1 MIRLCALNDDSS
13 EESDHE
19 PTQESVNQAKE
30 SEALELYNKGLAL
43 QQKGDYI
50 ASEEA
55 YNQLLNS
62 ALVKEASPP
71 EEDAGLVE
79 PGHVLKYSAYKNLA
93 SLAEKR
99 EQWEN
104 LASLAEKKEQWEKSI
119 DAYLQAVALDDSDVT
134 VWYHLGVVALKTFD
148 LCLARHS
155 FEEGLK
161 CNAKHWPCLDLLCTV
176 LYAVGDYYTCLVMI
190 SKALERDEEYL
201 KGIALRN
208 QIFSE
213 EPALRRDSQHLRNL
227 FDMCYSLDDE
237 ERENEGKKFV
247 KEALHLREERLK
259 LVEAD
264 RAPPPPY
271 KPVKALTSH
280 TWASLGECFIALYDH
295 LTSSENPQPL
305 GRRVDLDGYYKAI
318 VAPDISM
325 SYRAS
330 VVKVPDYSSSS
341 FSTEGFSV
349 YKNVQ
354 TGDSDEKSKR
364 GPKRKKPPPSTI
376 DDFLPKRRS
385 ARVRT
390 NKKKE
395 EEINYKELVQS
406 FIPSLFRPSVS
417 VDDDSSQDSLGD
429 GSQFSQRSS
438 QSQTLEGKPGE
449 GFFTGA
455 DRNTYDEITGEAETL
470 DILTFVK
477 EQMENGG
484 IIDLMNQYGISL
496 AAQTNKKWPP
506 TLADVFL
513 KVYQRMRKHVILP
526 SEFCSDDEDALYR
539 TRMAKLVLVASELTL
554 DKLLTAK
561 SKSSSSLSPASSP
574 RGGGSVVSPLR
585 GSGFSSQYLATDVEY
600 LHRISCDQ
608 TIHGDYT
615 LEMAIR
621 VNWMR
626 ARYLMLQ
633 GQMDYA
639 MMYLDRSS
647 KLLTLK
653 VNSIE
658 GPTTV
663 KLMNCKVDNLITLDQ
678 VQKKLESLQRCQSLE
693 EVQRL
698 YESGYYEDVVQ
709 RLMPTLHQPQPKT
722 KVSELGMSIPE
733 RPAQLLLLQDSLIKL
748 KDYEQCLTCSEV
760 ALNEA
765 VSQMSPCEAWTTAL
779 SRLFGCIDRSI
790 LECKDVLEKIPQDKL
805 SRLTQNVIKVL
816 EASMYASESSSD
828 PPLATAKPWVLL
840 YRIIKHQEKYE
851 ETADKSSKTCV
862 QTVPPPVDTPMP
874 ETASTDSNVS
884 SVSVISDMP
893 ASNIS
898 PSLQFLRT
906 AHEHLGR
913 RGWCC
918 NNEGVFLLLKVEVL
932 TEELAKPV
940 VPGREE
946 LVRDLEQCFLC
957 LYGHPSI
964 SKKAKARN
972 LVEHNSTQIALT
984 WSNSVVVFDYFKP
997 PEPPTFDSKSNT
1009 ISAEVQNLLRR
1020 ITAEIPKQEL
1030 EAISFESVHSFIEG
1044 GDEPVPKLPDRLVGV
1059 KRPVINEIFY
1069 LLADFYFKNKEFS
1082 KALKFYMHDI
1092 TVQPDRADTWAA
1104 MALARKSRL
1113 ENKLNACE
1121 TKSEGPIQK
1130 LAVSALRCFKR
1141 ALEIDGSNS
1150 SLWEEY
1156 GTLCYVLYSHA
1167 SRQLNQFDKDEMAS
1181 DNRSSLLQR
1190 RDEMLLLSERCFTSA
1205 LGIEDGEPWLHHYIL
1220 GKITEKLKKPPSVYL
1235 EHYQKSAKYLDD
1247 DISSY
1252 PRKISYYSPPD
1263 HSLEALEIY
1272 FRIHVAVLK
1281 LLFDKFPDV
1290 DVSVLEEHLQRASQ
1304 GPFYHPEFDTDTGQG
1319 TVYRSES
1326 TTSESLS
1333 NSVFED
1339 PQQGEQKSSE
1349 AISVAES
1356 VSLPEPR
1363 QTEDLNLSQTEGNV
1377 PEEPKNTTMEVSSVG
1392 TAEDLTSKASYSQSD
1407 QSSAAVPME
1416 VDLSAPSSGFTSA
1429 EQTPDSSQAP
1439 LTLGPSDSESLETSQ
1454 SVKNLEEDKSEN
1466 SAQGVKEKE
1475 EIAISEDN
1483 RPVLKS
1489 NAVDHRV
1496 TVDPC
1501 KKEEEVFMET
1511 SMEVDKLAAQETIL
1525 YVEKPPSEETGKL
1538 QSPEVDKSSSEDKI
1552 QEGSKPSTD
1561 VEDTDMTTDEK
1572 KSSDEKT
1579 EMDAKPE
1586 KMETDEATADVT
1598 SNVEMVEAEKGVT
1611 TTHSSGPLTST
1622 ADSVTVSAQDGIAE
1636 QSKRA
1641 PLTAEQQA
1649 KKKEL
1654 MDRCNHALE
1663 YCLRRFPQ
1671 HHKSRYRLAY
1681 VYYYSPEH
1689 KETSACR
1696 DLLFGSNTRQHKTF
1710 PFPHQGVF
1718 NGKSKTNLFSA
1729 FWRIPEEDIDR
1740 PGCFCTHTYKSVAL
1754 LLEVLKELNEWDTL
1768 LLIQTLLY
1776 RTPEQGK
1783 KYLRDNERH
1792 YLARKAFEYSL
1803 EIMKAR
1809 VSNQDSKVEPSVLSQ
1824 LVTDMYECWKTGQKY
1839 DPHVKVTESLLT
1851 QAFEMLVASKSAAGE
1866 SLESMQ
1872 ENPESPSSL
1881 LDQALKY
1888 CQQHVKPQTSASN
1901 TSVSHQPK
1909 GSSGTDTGA
1918 ELTSGSDTEPA
1929 PTTLEQT
1936 FSPPPKARKKESDSS
1951 AQEIERPAKTTAVI
1965 PRDLPTDSLSEEKST
1980 VKIPTPNEDT
1990 PMVAEVPSSSE
2001 AQPMSKEVALDSSC
2015 LALERQSSKPV
2026 ETKVNPAPTKGTAP
2040 QETNTAVPEPPIT
2053 VTATAEVGNH

>member
-13 EESDHE
+13 EESDPE
-19 PTQESVNQAKE
+19 PTQESVKQAKE
-30 SEALELYNKGLAL
+30 SEALEIYNRGLAL

-50 ASEEA
+50 AAEEA

-62 ALVKEASPP
+62 ALVKEALPP
-71 EEDAGLVE
+71 DEDGGLVE
-79 PGHVLKYSAYKNLA
+79 AGHVLKYSAYKNLA

-99 EQWEN
+99 D
-104 LASLAEKKEQWEKSI
+104 QWEKSI

-134 VWYHLGVVALKTFD
+134 VWYHLGVVAMKTFD

-161 CNAKHWPCLDLLCTV
+161 CNPKHWPCLDLLCTV

-190 SKALERDEEYL
+190 SKALERDEDYL
-201 KGIALRN
+201 KGMALKN

-213 EPALRRDSQHLRNL
+213 EPALRRESQHLRNL
-227 FDMCYSLDDE
+227 FMCYLMNDE
-237 ERENEGKKFV
+237 ENKNEEQKFV

-271 KPVKALTSH
+271 SPVKPLTSH

-295 LTSSENPQPL
+295 LTSQDNPQPL
-305 GRRVDLDGYYKAI
+305 GRRVDLEGYYKAI
-318 VAPDISM
+318 VTPDISM

-349 YKNVQ
+349 YKNTQ
-354 TGDSDEKSKR
+354 SGDSDEKSKK
-364 GPKRKKPPPSTI
+364 GTKRKKPPPSMI
-376 DDFLPKRRS
+376 ENDFLPKRRS

-395 EEINYKELVQS
+395 EEINYKELVMS
-406 FIPSLFRPSVS
+406 FLPSLFRPSVS
-417 VDDDSSQDSLGD
+417 VDDESSQDSLGD

-438 QSQTLEGKPGE
+438 QSQATDGKPGE
-449 GFFTGA
+449 GAFTG
-455 DRNTYDEITGEAETL
+455 DRNTYDEVISGEAETL
-470 DILTFVK
+470 DVLTFVK

-484 IIDLMNQYGISL
+484 IIDLMNQYGICL
-496 AAQTNKKWPP
+496 AAQNNKKWPSA
-506 TLADVFL
+506 LADVFL

-526 SEFCSDDEDALYR
+526 SEFCSDDQDELYR
-539 TRMAKLVLVASELTL
+539 TRMAKFVLVASELTL

-574 RGGGSVVSPLR
+574 RGGGSVVSPLKV
-585 GSGFSSQYLATDVEY
+585 SGFSSQYLATDVEY

-608 TIHGDYT
+608 TIHGDFT

-626 ARYLMLQ
+626 ARHLMLQ

-639 MMYLDRSS
+639 MMYLDRTS
-647 KLLTLK
+647 KFLTLK

-663 KLMNCKVDNLITLDQ
+663 KLVNCKVDNLVTLDQ

-693 EVQRL
+693 EVHRL
-698 YESGYYEDVVQ
+698 YESGLYEDVVQ
-709 RLMPTLHQPQPKT
+709 LLMPTLHQPQPKT

-765 VSQMSPCEAWTTAL
+765 VSQMSPCEAWSTTL
-779 SRLFGCIDRSI
+779 SRLFACIDRSI
-790 LECKDVLEKIPQDKL
+790 LECKDVLDKIPQDKL
-805 SRLTQNVIKVL
+805 SRLTHNVVKVL
-816 EASMYASESSSD
+816 EASMYSSENSSD

-840 YRIIKHQEKYE
+840 YRIIKHREKNE
-851 ETADKSSKTCV
+851 EIADKSSKPCTPI
-862 QTVPPPVDTPMP
+862 VPPSSDSPMP
-874 ETASTDSNVS
+874 ETANTDSNVS
-884 SVSVISDMP
+884 SVSAISDMP
-893 ASNIS
+893 ASNIL

-940 VPGREE
+940 VTAKEE

-957 LYGHPSI
+957 LYGHPS
-964 SKKAKARN
+964 KKAKARG
-972 LVEHNSTQIALT
+972 LLEHNSSQIALT

-997 PEPPTFDSKSNT
+997 PELPTFDSKANT
-1009 ISAEVQNLLRR
+1009 ISSEVQNLLRR
-1020 ITAEIPKQEL
+1020 ITMVIPPQEL
-1030 EAISFESVHSFIEG
+1030 EAISFESVQSFIEG
-1044 GDEPVPKLPDRLVGV
+1044 GDEPVPKLPDNLVGV
-1059 KRPVINEIFY
+1059 KRPVIGEIFY

-1082 KALKFYMHDI
+1082 KALKFYMHDVS
-1092 TVQPDRADTWAA
+1092 VQPDRADTWAA

-1121 TKSEGPIQK
+1121 PKSEGPMQK

-1167 SRQLNQFDKDEMAS
+1167 SRQLNQFDKEEMAS
-1181 DNRSSLLQR
+1181 DSRMTHVQR

-1205 LGIEDGEPWLHHYIL
+1205 LGIEDGEAWLHHYIL
-1220 GKITEKLKKPPSVYL
+1220 GKISEKLEKPPGVYL

-1247 DISSY
+1247 DISNY
-1252 PRKISYYSPPD
+1252 PRRISYYSPPE

-1272 FRIHVAVLK
+1272 FRIHVSVLK
-1281 LLFDKFPDV
+1281 LLFNKFPDV

-1319 TVYRSES
+1319 TIYRTES

-1339 PQQGEQKSSE
+1339 SKL
-1349 AISVAES
+1349 A
-1356 VSLPEPR
+1356 
-1363 QTEDLNLSQTEGNV
+1363 
-1377 PEEPKNTTMEVSSVG
+1377 EPKTSETIIGTDTVALSEPSHGGETKGDITKEKKGNTLESYATE
-1392 TAEDLTSKASYSQSD
+1392 TTEDLTSKALEPP
-1407 QSSAAVPME
+1407 APVPME
-1416 VDLSAPSSGFTSA
+1416 VDLSMPSCGVSSA
-1429 EQTPDSSQAP
+1429 EETPESSQDP
-1439 LTLGPSDSESLETSQ
+1439 VTLISDEQKGLETKQ
-1454 SVKNLEEDKSEN
+1454 TTIEDPEKAKSET
-1466 SAQGVKEKE
+1466 SCE
-1475 EIAISEDN
+1475 E
-1483 RPVLKS
+1483 V
-1489 NAVDHRV
+1489 
-1496 TVDPC
+1496 
-1501 KKEEEVFMET
+1501 KKEGEMESSRQNET
-1511 SMEVDKLAAQETIL
+1511 SMLESDDKTVVSEPLNKEEVGNETSTTIL
-1525 YVEKPPSEETGKL
+1525 CLEKTPTEEVEKSQTSEIEKSATEENVQVATESKDPEMKTRGK
-1538 QSPEVDKSSSEDKI
+1538 DA
-1552 QEGSKPSTD
+1552 
-1561 VEDTDMTTDEK
+1561 
-1572 KSSDEKT
+1572 SDEKP
-1579 EMDAKPE
+1579 EVESEPE
-1586 KMETDEATADVT
+1586 KMEVDVVSTDTEGKVKIDEAKTVVNPA
-1598 SNVEMVEAEKGVT
+1598 
-1611 TTHSSGPLTST
+1611 TST
-1622 ADSVTVSAQDGIAE
+1622 GDTVSVPFHSPPVVE
-1636 QSKRA
+1636 NERP

-1654 MDRCNHALE
+1654 MDQCIYALE

-1689 KETSACR
+1689 KETRACR
-1696 DLLFGSNTRQHKTF
+1696 DLLLGSNTRQIKTF
-1710 PFPHQGVF
+1710 NFPHQGVF
-1718 NGKSKTNLFSA
+1718 NEKSKTNLFSA

-1754 LLEVLKELNEWDTL
+1754 LLEVLSELNQWDTL
-1768 LLIQTLLY
+1768 LLIQNLLY

-1792 YLARKAFEYSL
+1792 YLAKKSFEYSL
-1803 EIMKAR
+1803 KIMKVR
-1809 VSNQDSKVEPSVLSQ
+1809 VSEQDPKAEPAALSQ
-1824 LVTDMYECWKTGQKY
+1824 LVTDMYECYKTAQKY
-1839 DPHVKVTESLLT
+1839 EPSVKVSESLLT
-1851 QAFEMLVASKSAAGE
+1851 QAFEMFISSKSASGE
-1866 SLESMQ
+1866 SLESIP
-1872 ENPESPSSL
+1872 ENPDASSSTL
-1881 LDQALKY
+1881 EQALKY
-1888 CQQHVKPQTSASN
+1888 CQQNIKPQNVSSN
-1901 TSVSHQPK
+1901 TSISLQPK
-1909 GSSGTDTGA
+1909 GSSGTDTGTDV
-1918 ELTSGSDTEPA
+1918 TSGSDTEA
-1929 PTTLEQT
+1929 ASTALEQT
-1936 FSPPPKARKKESDSS
+1936 LSPKKPKDNETGSITPSS
-1951 AQEIERPAKTTAVI
+1951 VEPAKASGYLQ
-1965 PRDLPTDSLSEEKST
+1965 RDLPADSLSEEEPIDKTST
-1980 VKIPTPNEDT
+1980 NTEDVSK
-1990 PMVAEVPSSSE
+1990 VAEILSSVKARVSE
-2001 AQPMSKEVALDSSC
+2001 QMAADSSAMNENTIPVEKEVNRA
-2015 LALERQSSKPV
+2015 PV
-2026 ETKVNPAPTKGTAP
+2026 EVTSGPGTNEVILEAPSTTDVNASAQEPTASVNPGG
-2040 QETNTAVPEPPIT
+2040 AVCKEESGPSGS
-2053 VTATAEVGNH
+2053 A